1 MDKRSCGISRALGA
15 IVAASGGLVGVPLAD
30 CAVHSLVE
38 QALLVLLLALVAVVS
53 AWLLRT
59 WWAVLAVP
67 AIVFVGYV
75 VGGVAQAGVRGT
87 LYSSSFSLLPHLLV
101 IAQVFAIFYLVPLLV
116 AAALG
121 TVVAL
126 ETIRRQK

>member
-1 MDKRSCGISRALGA
+1 MEMRSRGTLRALGVL
-15 IVAASGGLVGVPLAD
+15 VAAGAGLVGVPLAD
-30 CAVHSLVE
+30 WFVHSLGA
-38 QALLVLLLALVAVVS
+38 QAVLVFLLALLAAVS

-67 AIVFVGYV
+67 AICFVGYL

-87 LYSSSFSLLPHLLV
+87 LYNSHYSLIQHLLLV
-101 IAQVFAIFYLVPLLV
+101 AQVFAIFYLVPLMV
-116 AAALG
+116 AAAAG

-126 ETIRRQK
+126 WMARRQK